1 MGTFCHLNL
10 PSDLEKFELLL
21 SAVLFLEKNFRG
33 TLNQMDMSALD
44 HNTSRREDDESQAKL
59 VLVATPN
66 GFPSSLF
73 HTM

>member
-1 MGTFCHLNL
+1 MLGKTPGLLRTGRFAFKKFHL
-10 PSDLEKFELLL
+10 P
-21 SAVLFLEKNFRG
+21 
-33 TLNQMDMSALD
+33 LNQMDTSAFN